1 MRGAPETCPLR
12 FPSLDTQRAMA
23 TRHYA
28 GGVRQRWN
36 VMWSRAQTIALRET
50 ISLRKDDDPAGR
62 GHRQLNLPDNSRH
75 RVGVP
80 GT

>member
-1 MRGAPETCPLR
+1 
-12 FPSLDTQRAMA
+12 MA
-23 TRHYA
+23 KRHYT

-36 VMWSRAQTIALRET
+36 VMWSRAQTIALREI
-50 ISLRKDDDPAGR
+50 ISYVKDDDPAGR
-62 GHRQLNLPDNSRH
+62 GRRRLDLPDNSRQ

>member
-1 MRGAPETCPLR
+1 
-12 FPSLDTQRAMA
+12 MA
-23 TRHYA
+23 KRHYA

-50 ISLRKDDDPAGR
+50 ILRKDDDPAGR